1 VIKFLVD
8 HDLIITVISLW
19 FIIILL
25 LVVANKQFPKEKH
38 VDINIIRSIFSIGLL
53 TFFLTFY
60 VILK

>member
-19 FIIILL
+19 FIIIFL
-25 LVVANKQFPKEKH
+25 LVVAKKQFSKEKH
-38 VDINIIRSIFSIGLL
+38 LDINIIRSIFSIGLL

>member
-1 VIKFLVD
+1 MIKFLVD

-25 LVVANKQFPKEKH
+25 LVVAKKQFSKEKH
-38 VDINIIRSIFSIGLL
+38 LDINIIRAIFSIGLL

>member
-1 VIKFLVD
+1 MIKFLVD
-8 HDLIITVISLW
+8 HDLIITVIGLW
-19 FIIILL
+19 FIIIFL
-25 LVVANKQFPKEKH
+25 LVVAKKQFSKEKH

>member
-1 VIKFLVD
+1 MIKFLVD

>member
-1 VIKFLVD
+1 MIKFLVD
-8 HDLIITVISLW
+8 HDLIITVIGLW
-19 FIIILL
+19 FIIIFL
-25 LVVANKQFPKEKH
+25 LVIAKKQFSKEKH

>member
-8 HDLIITVISLW
+8 HDLIITVIGLW
-19 FIIILL
+19 FIIIFL
-25 LVVANKQFPKEKH
+25 LVVAKKQYSKEKH
-38 VDINIIRSIFSIGLL
+38 VNINLISALFSIGLL